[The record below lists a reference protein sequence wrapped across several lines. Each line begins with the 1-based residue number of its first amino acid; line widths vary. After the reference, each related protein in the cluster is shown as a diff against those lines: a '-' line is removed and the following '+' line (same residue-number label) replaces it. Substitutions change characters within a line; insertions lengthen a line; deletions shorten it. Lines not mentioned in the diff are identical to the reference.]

1 MATPSNPPGPPT
13 VEFYY
18 DVVCPFAYIASL
30 RISSVAAHTG
40 TTILWRPVLLG
51 GIYRAT
57 QAQQGAHG
65 SASDV
70 ANPAKRAYGSRS
82 FNRACRRL
90 GVPISWPD
98 KDNHPV
104 RSVQAL
110 RLLYAL
116 PDGEARA
123 AVSHALYNVYWVQG
137 RGKEV
142 LGSREALLQ
151 VAREA
156 LLGLTKRGKSN
167 NTAITPEQIDELLV
181 PSLFDS
187 PAAKAAL
194 EDNTAAAVAHG
205 APGVP
210 GFWVPDAQ
218 WTGPGGPDDRRRGR
232 FFWGQDRMHFLH
244 ATLLQLSAAYSP
256 PNKPLP
262 SLQSLLPRC
271 RPIKPLT
278 EPVRLEFW
286 YDFSSPWAYLGWSG
300 LARLQRQFGNN
311 LEVVLRPLLLGVVFR
326 EIGSPMLPSTAASK
340 QKREWGSLDMVD
352 WVRFWRAVDEQDG
365 LQGSDV
371 KPEPVRWP
379 DVFPIRSP
387 NLLRC
392 AIADEAVIPTLYR
405 ACWVQNKNMS
415 DDAVLVQVLDEAGFD
430 GKALLAKAKTAD
442 VKQQLVDNTKEA
454 IDAGFCG
461 VPTYRVFRR
470 DTGSSSSGGRAG
482 ERNHGWKQFGG
493 FVWGQDETALVQD
506 LISGWDEEGPA
517 GEVAKIEA
525 IDVTEKARM

>member
-1 MATPSNPPGPPT
+1 MATTTPARPT

-18 DVVCPFAYIASL
+18 DIVCPFAYIASQ
-30 RISSVAAHTG
+30 RIAAVAAHAGATL
-40 TTILWRPVLLG
+40 LWRPVLLG

-82 FNRACRRL
+82 LARACRRL
-90 GVPISWPD
+90 GVPIAWPD

-104 RSVQAL
+104 RSVQAQ
-110 RLLYAL
+110 RLLCAL
-116 PDGEARA
+116 PDDPDVRA
-123 AVSHALYNVYWVQG
+123 AVSHALYTIYWVQG
-137 RGKEV
+137 RGREV

-151 VAREA
+151 VARNA
-156 LLGLTKRGKSN
+156 LSALPSLSQS
-167 NTAITPEQIDELLV
+167 QIDTLLV

-187 PAAKAAL
+187 PVAKATL

-218 WTGPGGPDDRRRGR
+218 WTGPDGEHRKGR

-244 ATLLQLSAAYSP
+244 ATLLQLSAVYSP
-256 PNKPLP
+256 PSKPQP
-262 SLQSLLPRC
+262 ALQSLLPRC
-271 RPIKPLT
+271 RPVRPLVDK
-278 EPVRLEFW
+278 VRLEFW

-300 LARLQRQFGNN
+300 LARLRRQFGPN
-311 LEVVLRPLLLGVVFR
+311 LDVVLRPLLLGVVFR
-326 EIGSPMLPSTAASK
+326 EIGSPMLPSTAVSR
-340 QKREWGSLDMVD
+340 QKREWASLDMVD
-352 WVRFWRAVDEQDG
+352 WVRFWRAVDEQDDG
-365 LQGSDV
+365 LKEADGV
-371 KPEPVRWP
+371 MPEPVRWP

-392 AIADEAVIPTLYR
+392 AIVDERVVPVLYR

-430 GKALLAKAKTAD
+430 GKDLLARAKTPE
-442 VKQQLVDNTKEA
+442 VKQQLANNTKEA

-470 DTGSSSSGGRAG
+470 DSGGG
-482 ERNHGWKQFGG
+482 TGNDNSGRNHGWKQCGG

-506 LISGWDEEGPA
+506 LISGWDEEGSA
-517 GEVAKIEA
+517 NEVARIEA
-525 IDVTEKARM
+525 IEVTEKARM